1 MKTLRFIGMA
11 LLAMVLSVSFTACS
25 DNGDK
30 DEITSNSFLIGVW
43 IESWY
48 DDIIEL
54 KADRSGYYAEFLDDT
69 EVASFHWTYKD
80 GMLTY
85 VMADGEIE
93 EARLV
98 NQSEDKILWKHYVNY
113 PDAYNSNVIKKDD
126 YGYYYMWTWERYT
139 K

>member
-1 MKTLRFIGMA
+1 MKTFRFIGMA

-25 DNGDK
+25 DDDDK
-30 DEITSNSFLIGVW
+30 DEITSNNFLIGVW

-48 DDIIEL
+48 DDIIEFR
-54 KADRSGYYAEFLDDT
+54 ADRSGYYAEFLDDT
-69 EVASFHWTYKD
+69 EVAPFSWTYKD

-93 EARLV
+93 EARLL
-98 NQSEDKILWKHYVNY
+98 NQLEDIIIWKHYVNN
-113 PDAYNSNVIKKDD
+113 PDAYDSNVINKDD
-126 YGYYYMWTWERYT
+126 YGYYYRWTWERYT